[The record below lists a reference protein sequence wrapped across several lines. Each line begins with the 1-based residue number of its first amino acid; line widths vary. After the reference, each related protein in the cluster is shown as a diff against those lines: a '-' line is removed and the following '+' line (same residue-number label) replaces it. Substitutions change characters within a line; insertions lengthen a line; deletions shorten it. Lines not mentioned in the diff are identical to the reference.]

1 MCVLIVSCLV
11 ATLLAFK
18 KKSAVKQVEVVQIDW
33 YRKLST
39 SMQDTLYVINFWA
52 TWCVPC
58 VAELPNF
65 EKLNR
70 LNKHRKLKVILV
82 SLDGLKSKD
91 KVLIPFVN
99 QRNIES
105 EVVLLNEPNFNAW
118 IDLIDSSWS
127 GALPAT
133 LFLNPAK
140 KIHGFVEKELKFT
153 ELDSLV
159 NFYK

>member
-1 MCVLIVSCLV
+1 M
-11 ATLLAFK
+11 AFK
-18 KKSAVKQVEVVQIDW
+18 NKSVVKQVEVVQFDW
-33 YRKLST
+33 YKKLST
-39 SMQDTLYVINFWA
+39 SQRDTLYVLNFWA

-70 LNKHRKLKVILV
+70 LNTHQKIKVILV

-99 QRNIES
+99 QRKIES
-105 EVVLLNEPNFNAW
+105 DVVLLNEPNFNAW
-118 IDLIDSSWS
+118 IDLVDSSWS
-127 GALPAT
+127 GSLPAT
-133 LFLNPAK
+133 LLMNPAK
-140 KIHGFVEKELKFT
+140 KIHCFVEKELNFT

-159 NFYK
+159 NQYK

>member
-1 MCVLIVSCLV
+1 MSCLLG
-11 ATLLAFK
+11 ALLAFK
-18 KKSAVKQVEVVQIDW
+18 KPAAIKQVEVVQFDW
-33 YRKLST
+33 YRKLSSST
-39 SMQDTLYVINFWA
+39 QDTLYVINFWA

-70 LNKHRKLKVILV
+70 QNKHKKIKVILV

-91 KVLIPFVN
+91 KVLIPFVT

-105 EVVLLNEPNFNAW
+105 EVILLNEPNFNAW
-118 IDLIDSSWS
+118 IDSVDSTWS

-133 LFLNPAK
+133 LLLNPAK
-140 KIHGFVEKELKFT
+140 KIHCFVEKELKFT